1 MLGWWKEN
9 GHHIVPQQ
17 ILLAGLHVHSA
28 ALVPALLVDGVEGAL
43 LVVSHLS
50 GQLHKVSEW
59 TWSLLRM
66 FLSLD
71 FC

>member
-9 GHHIVPQQ
+9 SHHTVPQQ
-17 ILLAGLHVHSA
+17 TLLAGLHVHSA

-43 LVVSHLS
+43 LVAGHLP

-59 TWSLLRM
+59 TWSLLRI
-66 FLSLD
+66 S
-71 FC
+71 